1 MITFSQ
7 VVNKWPIV
15 LEEIK
20 NTKITVHAWLI
31 DGEPAK
37 ILSNTLYIA
46 FKNTIHMET
55 IKKPNNTKVIE
66 NVLFEVLDEEIEIE
80 CIKVEDLTIQQIPH
94 AQVTYSTELLFVLE
108 NGTRLSNF
116 STLINMLNVDDR
128 YIVSTL
134 EQDEL
139 RYKGR
144 VSTSLEEIHLELQI
158 NKYTANNYR
167 DLVYK
172 VIIYGNDLV
181 ITEEYTS
188 HIVDLVQSR
197 KEVKNKY
204 VLWDGISQYYCNQ
217 AYKLINQV
225 ENRMRSFIIEFLCR
239 KIGQLAF
246 QKTLSAEIKESI
258 DNNNQ
263 KTSFTGFNTALFNV
277 EFRELGEFLFKEF
290 DDFKDKEEL
299 IREIRKCKNEE
310 EFLALKSRLPNSNWN
325 RFFNDTLKNKDLHA
339 NWNKLIKYRNIVA
352 HNKLLP
358 KAEFDNL
365 SEIVKDILSDL
376 ENAIESLDN
385 LKINDEEQKKISLDL
400 EQIIITENC
409 DNCGKEVSFDE
420 TIIESSED
428 GLLFFCNNC
437 YVTRE

>member
-1 MITFSQ
+1 MENHYVEKDEHSMVTLSEIVT
-7 VVNKWPIV
+7 KWPMV
-15 LEEIK
+15 LEKIK
-20 NTKITVHAWLI
+20 NTKITVHAWLV

-37 ILSNTLYIA
+37 LIKNTLYIV
-46 FKNTIHMET
+46 FKNTIHMEI
-55 IKKPNNTKVIE
+55 IKKPNNTKIIE
-66 NVLFEVLDEEIEIE
+66 DILYKVLHEEIKIE
-80 CIKVEDLTIQQIPH
+80 CIKVENLTTQQVPH
-94 AQVTYSTELLFVLE
+94 ITVTYSTELLFVLE
-108 NGTRLSNF
+108 NGTRLSTF

-128 YIVSTL
+128 YIIGAL
-134 EQDEL
+134 EQDEV
-139 RYKGR
+139 RFKGR
-144 VSTSLEEIHLELQI
+144 VATSLKEVHLEIQI
-158 NKYTANNYR
+158 NKYTTNSER

-172 VIIYGNDLV
+172 VIIYGNDIV
-181 ITEEYTS
+181 ITEEYTN

-239 KIGQLAF
+239 KIGQQAF

-263 KTSFTGFNTALFNV
+263 KTTFTGFNTALFNV

-299 IREIRKCKNEE
+299 IREIRKCKDEIE
-310 EFLALKSRLPNSNWN
+310 LSTLKNRLPNSNWN
-325 RFFNDTLKNKDLHA
+325 RFFNDTVKDSNLHE

-385 LKINDEEQKKISLDL
+385 LKINDEEQRKYH
-400 EQIIITENC
+400 QIWSNLI
-409 DNCGKEVSFDE
+409 
-420 TIIESSED
+420 
-428 GLLFFCNNC
+428 
-437 YVTRE
+437 

>member
-1 MITFSQ
+1 MVTFSE
-7 VVNKWPIV
+7 VVNKWPMV

-20 NTKITVHAWLI
+20 NTKITVHAWLV

-37 ILSNTLYIA
+37 IISNTLYIA

-66 NVLFEVLDEEIEIE
+66 NVLFEVLNEEMKIE

-139 RYKGR
+139 RYKGK
-144 VSTSLEEIHLELQI
+144 VATSLKEIHLEIQI
-158 NKYTANNYR
+158 NKYTANNDR

-172 VIIYGNDLV
+172 VIIYGNDIV

-239 KIGQLAF
+239 KIGQHAF

-299 IREIRKCKNEE
+299 IREIRKCTNEE
-310 EFLALKSRLPNSNWN
+310 EFSALKSRLPN
-325 RFFNDTLKNKDLHA
+325 
-339 NWNKLIKYRNIVA
+339 
-352 HNKLLP
+352 
-358 KAEFDNL
+358 
-365 SEIVKDILSDL
+365 
-376 ENAIESLDN
+376 
-385 LKINDEEQKKISLDL
+385 
-400 EQIIITENC
+400 
-409 DNCGKEVSFDE
+409 
-420 TIIESSED
+420 
-428 GLLFFCNNC
+428 
-437 YVTRE
+437 